1 MSRIRHSLAQEASE
15 DIMGSEVINFAQKLS
30 AFSERWSPRVVAEMN
45 DYQFKLVKLEGE
57 FVWHDHK
64 DTDEVFLVLKGEM
77 EIGFRDR
84 TVTVRAGEMF
94 VVPKGV
100 EHITRAARE
109 CHALLVKPRGIINTG
124 EAGGSLTAPNDVW
137 V

>member
-1 MSRIRHSLAQEASE
+1 MS
-15 DIMGSEVINFAQKLS
+15 SEVINFAQKLS
-30 AFSERWSPRVVAEMN
+30 TFSEHWSPRVVAEMN

-84 TVTVRAGEMF
+84 SVIVRAGEMF

-109 CHALLVKPRGIINTG
+109 CAALRSEEHTSELQSPMYLVCRLLLEKKKKNKYH
-124 EAGGSLTAPNDVW
+124 VH
-137 V
+137 

>member
-1 MSRIRHSLAQEASE
+1 MGKEA
-15 DIMGSEVINFAQKLS
+15 INLEQKLS
-30 AFSERWSPRVVAEMN
+30 MLSQHWSPRVVAEMN
-45 DYQFKLVKLEGE
+45 DYQFKLVKLLGD

-64 DTDEVFLVLKGEM
+64 DTDEVFFVLSGEM

-84 TVTVRAGEMF
+84 AVTVKAGELF

-109 CHALLVKPRGIINTG
+109 CHALIIEPRGVLNTG
-124 EAGGSLTAPNDVW
+124 DAGGARTAQNDLW
-137 V
+137 I